1 MIFSLPIF
9 SVSSMI
15 LWSNNVFKILW
26 TLGTLG
32 RKLQRLWRSQLL
44 NKVKN
49 TFRINVKMKQ
59 RFCHYIPF
67 NQVLRK
73 LIFFSLVIIQNEPEL
88 LEEFGGNVKLNLS
101 WAKSFLKRIDA
112 KKMAPVV
119 PIKDTTKVRQLSQ
132 KDD

>member
-1 MIFSLPIF
+1 
-9 SVSSMI
+9 
-15 LWSNNVFKILW
+15 
-26 TLGTLG
+26 
-32 RKLQRLWRSQLL
+32 
-44 NKVKN
+44 
-49 TFRINVKMKQ
+49 MKQ